1 MKQKRRPISTIQ
13 PKKRVKKTG
22 LTETKTSLP
31 SPPVQTAKT
40 PLSSI
45 SLAQMLSGFL
55 TFRST
60 VKDLST
66 SLQKMESIMDNT
78 YQFFHLAQQ
87 FMGKKSIFGNQR
99 RPLFPLPK
107 NPGNFNSTD
116 SSLPDEEIPVINL
129 PKNMGNIG
137 NPLLGRLLRNMDLNQ
152 MMSLMQSPLV
162 QKILSGFFSRGNTI
176 QTSRTDKNRKKQG

>member
-1 MKQKRRPISTIQ
+1 MKRKRRPTSVAQ
-13 PKKRVKKTG
+13 SRKRVKKTG
-22 LTETKTSLP
+22 LTETQTSLP
-31 SPPVQTAKT
+31 SAPVQTAKT

-45 SLAQMLSGFL
+45 SLAQMISGFL

-87 FMGKKSIFGNQR
+87 FMGKKSLFQNQR

-107 NPGNFNSTD
+107 NPGNSNSSDLT
-116 SSLPDEEIPVINL
+116 DEEIPVINL
-129 PKNMGNIG
+129 PKNIGNIG
-137 NPLLGRLLRNMDLNQ
+137 NPLLGRLLQNMDLNQ
-152 MMSLMQSPLV
+152 IMSLMQSPLI
-162 QKILSGFFSRGNTI
+162 QKMISSFFSRGNTA
-176 QTSRTDKNRKKQG
+176 QTSRMHNDRKKQG

>member
-1 MKQKRRPISTIQ
+1 MKQKRRPTSRTKS
-13 PKKRVKKTG
+13 KKRVKKTA
-22 LTETKTSLP
+22 LTETNTSLP
-31 SPPVQTAKT
+31 SPPVQNAKT

-87 FMGKKSIFGNQR
+87 FMGKKSIFQNQR
-99 RPLFPLPK
+99 RPLFPFPK
-107 NPGNFNSTD
+107 NPGNSNSTD
-116 SSLPDEEIPVINL
+116 LSLPNEEIPVIHL
-129 PKNMGNIG
+129 PNNMGNIT
-137 NPLLGRLLRNMDLNQ
+137 NPLLGRLLQNLDLNQ
-152 MMSLMQSPLV
+152 IMSLMQSPFI
-162 QKILSGFFSRGNTI
+162 QKMISNLFSRGNTA
-176 QTSRTDKNRKKQG
+176 QTSRTEQNRKKQG